1 MNGSAKQV
9 EWAMSIKSNMIAE
22 IERMRALFNS
32 SDVFDRYVR
41 IHSKD
46 ADAETV
52 EQSRQDFAIGNEILN
67 AAEATVNAMTEAR
80 WFIDN
85 RKSSVIA
92 TLDRKTIRHIEGQFN
107 CDVRTKWMALGL
119 CR

>member
-1 MNGSAKQV
+1 MNGSVKQI
-9 EWAMSIKSNMIAE
+9 EWAMSIKSNMIVE

-41 IHSKD
+41 MHSKN

-52 EQSRQDFAIGNEILN
+52 EQSRHDFAVGNEILN
-67 AAEATVNAMTEAR
+67 AAEAVINAATEAR

-85 RKSSVIA
+85 GKASVIA
-92 TLDRKTIRHIEGQFN
+92 VLDRKTLRQIESQFN
-107 CDVRTKWMALGL
+107 CDARMKWMALGM

>member
-1 MNGSAKQV
+1 MNGSTKQV

-52 EQSRQDFAIGNEILN
+52 EHSRHEFAIGNEILN
-67 AAEATVNAMTEAR
+67 AADATVNAMTEAR

-85 RKSSVIA
+85 NKSSVIA
-92 TLDRKTIRHIEGQFN
+92 MLDRKTIRQIESQFS
-107 CDVRTKWMALGL
+107 CDARIIWMALGS